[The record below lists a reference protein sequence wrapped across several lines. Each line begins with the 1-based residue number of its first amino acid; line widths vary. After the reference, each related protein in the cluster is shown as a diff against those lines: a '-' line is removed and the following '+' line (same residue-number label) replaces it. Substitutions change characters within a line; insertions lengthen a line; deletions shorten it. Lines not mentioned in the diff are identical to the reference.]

1 MLDPIKFVT
10 WCGDNRSTGLWL
22 GVSDGSDRDTPLEKP
37 MVAVQPNEVLGQML
51 AMLQRSIFLKE
62 QARAQLALH
71 EGAVRLWSKVGFDL
85 ETSARA
91 RDDAEDTQV
100 GEAQGQG
107 HALGL
112 AGAAALPAARGQR
125 TDAAKGLR

>member
-1 MLDPIKFVT
+1 MHGGQDGTGSAPPTLPSAAQLDRLVELQLKEAEHNSAAAAHFEQAAAAPPPET
-10 WCGDNRSTGLWL
+10 AQGL
-22 GVSDGSDRDTPLEKP
+22 V
-37 MVAVQPNEVLGQML
+37 L

-91 RDDAEDTQV
+91 RDDD
-100 GEAQGQG
+100 GG
-107 HALGL
+107 
-112 AGAAALPAARGQR
+112 P
-125 TDAAKGLR
+125 D